1 MYIYIYIYIMNFS
14 NSLTCV
20 YVFNVF
26 PHPTLVPSKEFL
38 GLFPLVLQ
46 QPRQRLELLRN
57 LEAKRAEMKAT
68 LVATQSYHDKHVIR
82 LEVLF
87 HLRTPWMPGSVSQ
100 NWGPRNLWGSH
111 KKCESFRRS
120 SVPHVSDQILK
131 TTSQTCWRRIW
142 SIATLHR
149 N

>member
-1 MYIYIYIYIMNFS
+1 MYIMYIYIMNFS

-20 YVFNVF
+20 FVFNVF
-26 PHPTLVPSKEFL
+26 PHPKLVPSNRNSSACFL
-38 GLFPLVLQ
+38 WYSNNHANAWSCFKVTMT
-46 QPRQRLELLRN
+46 N
-57 LEAKRAEMKAT
+57 L
-68 LVATQSYHDKHVIR
+68 SNVIR
-82 LEVLF
+82 LEFLF

-111 KKCESFRRS
+111 EKCESFRRS